1 MQSVKESSAAA
12 LSAVEFIFLDNPEL
26 KKYIHNFTKIDAII
40 IASESVENAV
50 LSSGVIIFSIELLKG
65 LQRKF
70 PSLPHTHNDRDRTD
84 ALCRRDGLQA

>member
-26 KKYIHNFTKIDAII
+26 KKYIQSLTKIDATI

-50 LSSGVIIFSIELLKG
+50 SPSGVIIFSIELLISSTPIK
-65 LQRKF
+65 RITTEI
-70 PSLPHTHNDRDRTD
+70 PMPATYSYLP
-84 ALCRRDGLQA
+84 

>member
-1 MQSVKESSAAA
+1 MQSVSESSAAA

-50 LSSGVIIFSIELLKG
+50 PLSGQIIFSTELLISSMPIK
-65 LQRKF
+65 RITTEI
-70 PSLPHTHNDRDRTD
+70 PIPATYSYRP
-84 ALCRRDGLQA
+84 

>member
-1 MQSVKESSAAA
+1 MQSVSESSAAA

-50 LSSGVIIFSIELLKG
+50 LSSGVIIFSIELFISSTPIK
-65 LQRKF
+65 RITTEIPK
-70 PSLPHTHNDRDRTD
+70 PATYS
-84 ALCRRDGLQA
+84 

>member
-50 LSSGVIIFSIELLKG
+50 PLSGQIIFSTELLISSMPIK
-65 LQRKF
+65 RITTEI
-70 PSLPHTHNDRDRTD
+70 PIPATYSYRP
-84 ALCRRDGLQA
+84 

>member
-50 LSSGVIIFSIELLKG
+50 LSSGVIIFSIELFYKLN
-65 LQRKF
+65 
-70 PSLPHTHNDRDRTD
+70 TH
-84 ALCRRDGLQA
+84 